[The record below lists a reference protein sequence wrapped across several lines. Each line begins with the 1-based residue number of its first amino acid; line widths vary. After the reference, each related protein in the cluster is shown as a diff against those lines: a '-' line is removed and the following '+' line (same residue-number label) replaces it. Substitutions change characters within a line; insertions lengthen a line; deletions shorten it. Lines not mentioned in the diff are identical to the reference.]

1 MSLSPEVCMKRRN
14 VNRVHQTNNA
24 VRNSV
29 QWRLLF
35 LTMICAAIVAA
46 GFFYAARQHFATME
60 FGLKNSKLRK
70 QVEDLEA
77 ERRRLI
83 LAKEV
88 SLSPVEMKRL
98 AQDIGLRELAA
109 TPPTAAA
116 IKEVKAVEPQT
127 PAPTLASFPVERA
140 SENKVVKPALA
151 SYAADKRSDKKAAKP
166 AETKTLVKPIVQ
178 QSAVKIASPDVRPRI
193 ALTDKRVAD
202 ATPTSTSKL
211 R

>member
-1 MSLSPEVCMKRRN
+1 
-14 VNRVHQTNNA
+14 
-24 VRNSV
+24 
-29 QWRLLF
+29 
-35 LTMICAAIVAA
+35 MICAAIVAA

-98 AQDIGLRELAA
+98 AQDIGLPEFAA
-109 TPPTAAA
+109 APPTAAA
-116 IKEVKAVEPQT
+116 IKEVKAAEPQT
-127 PAPTLASFPVERA
+127 PTPTLTSLPVEKP
-140 SENKVVKPALA
+140 SENKEAKPMLA
-151 SYAADKRSDKKAAKP
+151 SYPVEKRSDNKAAKP
-166 AETKTLVKPIVQ
+166 VEAKTLVKPIVQ

>member
-1 MSLSPEVCMKRRN
+1 MKRRN

-24 VRNSV
+24 VRSSF

-35 LTMICAAIVAA
+35 LTIICAAIVAV

-109 TPPTAAA
+109 VPPTAAA
-116 IKEVKAVEPQT
+116 IKEIRAVEPQT
-127 PAPTLASFPVERA
+127 PTPTLTSLPVEKPSENKEAKPTLASYAVE
-140 SENKVVKPALA
+140 
-151 SYAADKRSDKKAAKP
+151 KRSDLKAAKP
-166 AETKTLVKPIVQ
+166 VEAKTLVKPIVQ

-202 ATPTSTSKL
+202 ATPKSNSKL

>member
-1 MSLSPEVCMKRRN
+1 MKRRN
-14 VNRVHQTNNA
+14 VTRVHRNNEVA
-24 VRNSV
+24 VRSSF

-35 LTMICAAIVAA
+35 LTIICFAIVAA

-109 TPPTAAA
+109 APPTAAA
-116 IKEVKAVEPQT
+116 IKAVEPQT
-127 PAPTLASFPVERA
+127 PTLTSLPVEKPSEKKEVNPTLASYAVE
-140 SENKVVKPALA
+140 
-151 SYAADKRSDKKAAKP
+151 KRSDNKAAKP
-166 AETKTLVKPIVQ
+166 VEAKTLVKPIVQ

-202 ATPTSTSKL
+202 ATPKSNSKL

>member
-1 MSLSPEVCMKRRN
+1 MKRRN
-14 VNRVHQTNNA
+14 VNRVHRNNEVA
-24 VRNSV
+24 IRSSF

-35 LTMICAAIVAA
+35 LTIICAAIVAA

-88 SLSPVEMKRL
+88 SLSPVELKRL
-98 AQDIGLRELAA
+98 AQDIGLRESAA
-109 TPPTAAA
+109 EPPTAAA
-116 IKEVKAVEPQT
+116 IKETRISEPQA
-127 PAPTLASFPVERA
+127 PAPTLASFPVEKE
-140 SENKVVKPALA
+140 SESKAVKPVLV
-151 SYAADKRSDKKAAKP
+151 SYPAEKRSDNKASKPVEAK
-166 AETKTLVKPIVQ
+166 TFVKPIVQ
-178 QSAVKIASPDVRPRI
+178 QSAVKTASPDVRPRI

-202 ATPTSTSKL
+202 AAPRSNSKL